1 MGFSPMA
8 GDLIAGERIGLD
20 RRFHNAPVDG
30 PVHEFSQGS
39 VDLVNQV
46 VQAAED
52 AFWPSGWTSREVRA
66 TFLEIIADEIKACAE
81 AITRIWNRG
90 TGLPGARLQGERG
103 CTAGQL
109 RMFVS
114 HIRKG
119 RLP

>member
-52 AFWPSGWTSREVRA
+52 AFRPSGWTSREVRA

-81 AITRIWNRG
+81 RSPGSG
-90 TGLPGARLQGERG
+90 TAEPACPGRG
-103 CTAGQL
+103 C
-109 RMFVS
+109 RVS
-114 HIRKG
+114 VAAPPASCG
-119 RLP
+119 CS